1 MSATTHTTHT
11 THTTTVPQATT
22 DASVAAPTSGTASAP
37 TGGTASDRPASN
49 GRHPVE
55 MLKRRWPTALAVAL
69 VILTT
74 ADGSGELADTV
85 GAFGDALPL
94 LPLLYVI
101 IHQVGNPR
109 VTWPVLGAGVAAMV
123 ALGAQDVVS
132 QPVALVAIALAVLIW
147 GAVRK
152 TPHGRGTFGV
162 QAAGAFGFG
171 ALALVG
177 LVVDPDLGRY
187 LVAAGWFFHGVWD
200 FVHLKFDKV
209 VARSF
214 AEWCGVVDV
223 LIAVHLLFLL

>member
-1 MSATTHTTHT
+1 MTA

-22 DASVAAPTSGTASAP
+22 DAPASASTSTSTSGTAS
-37 TGGTASDRPASN
+37 GTTSDRPASN

-55 MLKRRWPTALAVAL
+55 KLKRRWPTALAVAL

-85 GAFGDALPL
+85 GAFGDTLPL

-123 ALGAQDVVS
+123 ALGTQDVVS
-132 QPVALVAIALAVLIW
+132 QPVVLVTLALAVLVW
-147 GAVRK
+147 GAVRG
-152 TPHGRGTFGV
+152 TPHGRATFGV
-162 QAAGAFGFG
+162 QAAGALVFG
-171 ALALVG
+171 ALALTG
-177 LVVDPDLGRY
+177 LAVDPDLGRY

-200 FVHLKFDKV
+200 FVHLRLDKV
-209 VARSF
+209 IARSF

-223 LIAVHLLFLL
+223 LVAVHLLFLL

>member
-1 MSATTHTTHT
+1 MSASTHTTR
-11 THTTTVPQATT
+11 TTTVPQATT
-22 DASVAAPTSGTASAP
+22 DAPVTAPTSDTASAPTSGTAS
-37 TGGTASDRPASN
+37 GRPASN
-49 GRHPVE
+49 GWRPVE
-55 MLKRRWPTALAVAL
+55 MLKRRWPTVLAVVL

-101 IHQVGNPR
+101 IHQIGKPR
-109 VTWPVLGAGVAAMV
+109 VTWPVLGAGVATMV

-132 QPVALVAIALAVLIW
+132 QPVALVAIALAVLVW
-147 GAVRK
+147 GAVRG
-152 TPHGRGTFGV
+152 TPHGRATFGV
-162 QAAGAFGFG
+162 QAAGAFVFG

-177 LVVDPDLGRY
+177 LAVDPDLGRY

-200 FVHLKFDKV
+200 FVHLKLDKV

>member
-1 MSATTHTTHT
+1 MPA
-11 THTTTVPQATT
+11 THTTTIPQATT
-22 DASVAAPTSGTASAP
+22 DAPAPAPTGRAPTPTSGTAS
-37 TGGTASDRPASN
+37 GHPASN
-49 GRHPVE
+49 ERHPVE

-74 ADGSGELADTV
+74 ADDASGELADTV

-132 QPVALVAIALAVLIW
+132 QPVALVAIALAVLVW
-147 GAVRK
+147 GAVRG
-152 TPHGRGTFGV
+152 TPHGRATFGV
-162 QAAGAFGFG
+162 QAAGALVFG
-171 ALALVG
+171 ALALIG
-177 LVVDPDLGRY
+177 LAVDPDLGRY
-187 LVAAGWFFHGVWD
+187 LVAAGWFFHAVWD
-200 FVHLKFDKV
+200 FVHLRLDKV

-223 LIAVHLLFLL
+223 LVAVHLLFLL

>member
-1 MSATTHTTHT
+1 MSTT

-22 DASVAAPTSGTASAP
+22 DAPASVPASGTAF
-37 TGGTASDRPASN
+37 GTASGRPASN

-132 QPVALVAIALAVLIW
+132 QPVALVAIALAVLVW
-147 GAVRK
+147 GAVRG
-152 TPHGRGTFGV
+152 TPHGRATFGV
-162 QAAGAFGFG
+162 QAAGAFAFG

-177 LVVDPDLGRY
+177 LAVDPDLGRY

-200 FVHLKFDKV
+200 FVHLRLDKV

-223 LIAVHLLFLL
+223 LIAAHLLFLL

>member
-1 MSATTHTTHT
+1 MTA

-22 DASVAAPTSGTASAP
+22 DALTSAPTSGKASGP
-37 TGGTASDRPASN
+37 ASDRPASN
-49 GRHPVE
+49 GRRPVE

-74 ADGSGELADTV
+74 AGGSGELADTV
-85 GAFGDALPL
+85 GTFGDALPL

-101 IHQVGNPR
+101 IHQIGKPR
-109 VTWPVLGAGVAAMV
+109 VTWPVLGAGVAVMV
-123 ALGAQDVVS
+123 ALRAQDVVS
-132 QPVALVAIALAVLIW
+132 QPVALVAIALAVLVW
-147 GAVRK
+147 GAVRG
-152 TPHGRGTFGV
+152 TPHGRASFGV
-162 QAAGAFGFG
+162 QAAGAFAFG

-177 LVVDPDLGRY
+177 LAVDPDLGRY

-200 FVHLKFDKV
+200 FVHLRLDKV

-223 LIAVHLLFLL
+223 LVAVHLLFLL